1 MFFLCPFSRAA
12 WFCFPWFIKTE
23 ILGQQHHTTPN
34 MIHVLLSSGHP
45 EINSTTL
52 YTLFC
57 RKTRRPSHVFA
68 ATDAIIKA
76 TKIDSSND
84 HHNKLQPPNS
94 RQLPPLISH
103 DSDLIAG
110 NAIFSDA
117 AWEKQQDSATSQ
129 AGLGVII
136 HFKENQ
142 HLCQLHVSALS
153 PPASSPL
160 QAEAYG
166 LLLATKLADLLHV
179 QDPRFYTDC
188 SVLASAATA
197 TTVFA
202 AQGHWKIR
210 PQLAAIQASH
220 SIRCNNVSHTHRS
233 RNVKAHHQARLALR
247 IQTVRLAVRC
257 LSSDTGQ
264 CPSRDIIS
272 VSSVAPFTLLSV
284 KCT

>member
-1 MFFLCPFSRAA
+1 
-12 WFCFPWFIKTE
+12 
-23 ILGQQHHTTPN
+23 
-34 MIHVLLSSGHP
+34 
-45 EINSTTL
+45 
-52 YTLFC
+52 
-57 RKTRRPSHVFA
+57 VFA

-94 RQLPPLISH
+94 RQLPPLISQ
-103 DSDLIAG
+103 DSDLLAG

-166 LLLATKLADLLHV
+166 LLLATKLADLLQV

-220 SIRCNNVSHTHRS
+220 SIRCNNVSHINRS

-247 IQTVRLAVRC
+247 IQTVPLAVRC